1 MIIAFQMVFKTE
13 EHLPLPGPRVALDNS
28 FVVLYKT

>member
-1 MIIAFQMVFKTE
+1 MKIAFQMVFKTE
-13 EHLPLPGPRVALDNS
+13 ERLPLPRPRVALVSS

>member
-13 EHLPLPGPRVALDNS
+13 ERLPLPGPRVALDK